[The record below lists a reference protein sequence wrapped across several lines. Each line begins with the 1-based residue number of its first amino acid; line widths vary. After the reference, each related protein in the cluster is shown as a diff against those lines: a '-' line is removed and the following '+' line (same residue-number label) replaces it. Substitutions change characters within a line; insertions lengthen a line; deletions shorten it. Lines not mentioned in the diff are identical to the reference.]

1 MTAERAPE
9 FRGLN
14 ELSQPVRLES
24 FGSGPWL
31 LVFLR
36 HLA

>member
-1 MTAERAPE
+1 MRRAPE
-9 FRGLN
+9 FRLKTLDG
-14 ELSQPVRLES
+14 ESIALSETLREGRV
-24 FGSGPWL
+24 L